1 MSRKPSILQEKSEHY
16 SFRIMRLYRFLLES
30 QHEEIVSKQILRSGT
45 SIGAN
50 IAEAQ
55 NAQSNADFINKLS
68 IALKETNETAYWLKI
83 LFNGK
88 YINELGYNSML
99 NDNEEIA
106 KMLVCSIKTLKQKM
120 GIDDTTR

>member
-1 MSRKPSILQEKSEHY
+1 MSRKASILQEKSEHY

-30 QHEEIVSKQILRSGT
+30 QHEGIVSKQILRSGT

-106 KMLVCSIKTLKQKM
+106 KMLVSSIKTLKQKM